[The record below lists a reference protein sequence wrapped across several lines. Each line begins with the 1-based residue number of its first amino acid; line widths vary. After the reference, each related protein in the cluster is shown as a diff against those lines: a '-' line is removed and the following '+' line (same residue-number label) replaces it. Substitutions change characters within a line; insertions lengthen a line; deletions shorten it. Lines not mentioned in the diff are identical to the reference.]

1 MTLGLT
7 TKGSISEDALEI
19 TSDSFG
25 ARYVSFRSFGQFD
38 DALSQTDLGMVV
50 WPGGTMAEKN
60 PERFGFE
67 HDGLYNSAA
76 LGNKPGI
83 DEMMEYCVDKGL
95 GLTVVLPTARYAD
108 DHDLLRTHLGDFLDD
123 LYSGAHGALPDTL
136 IFEVGNE
143 YYAVFDGADELEKS
157 ANYAEIVN
165 VYSEVVLEKE
175 AEYPEVAGKVDWNV
189 QLGRSVEY
197 TEEILENLNEDSIIM
212 ADAVVHHRFAITLSA
227 SESSVDDVAAS
238 LDAWEEEANA
248 LGLDRPSLSLSAY
261 NTASLSRVEAAHSFL
276 STAEGSKYDFDDLD
290 LDGRSN
296 LAFEQHYQDMLDY
309 RPYGLEQGEHL
320 LQMFSEYQAL
330 GTSSAGVYGWDLT
343 HAGRSSYVGTDGD
356 TYVFTAGSMQ
366 DMMAE
371 ALEDTKVLDWYQ
383 DNDLKSDSAVTT
395 FGFDSED
402 KLVMFIVAPS
412 KFEGDVFTADIALDG
427 LGEIKEVWGQ
437 SLRSETPDNW
447 KDLFDVPNLPG
458 VNQTPEA
465 ETYALGIR
473 ENFAPEVKNGAIEL
487 DFTQPAQII
496 RLTFARTEEGADA
509 IDAWHKGGSTELDGT
524 DSDGTE
530 ATFIFREDPL
540 PKIEIDED
548 DANDDDQDDG
558 GDEGSDSDGGL
569 GFAGLLTTVLLSL
582 VGAGI

>member
-1 MTLGLT
+1 MTLGFT
-7 TKGSISEDALEI
+7 TKGSVSEDALEI

-25 ARYVSFRSFGQFD
+25 ARYVSFRNFSQFD
-38 DALSQTDLGMVV
+38 DALAQTDLGMVV

-83 DEMMEYCVDKGL
+83 DEMMEYCVDNGL
-95 GLTVVLPTARYAD
+95 GLTVVLPTARYAG
-108 DHDLLRTHLGDFLDD
+108 DHDLLRGHLGDFLDD
-123 LYSGAHGALPDTL
+123 LYSGAYGDLPDTL

-143 YYAVFDGADELEKS
+143 YYAVFDGATELEKS

-165 VYSEVVLEKE
+165 VYSEVVLDKE
-175 AEYPEVAGKVDWNV
+175 AAYPGVAGNVDWNV
-189 QLGRSVEY
+189 QLGRTVEN
-197 TEEILENLNEDSIIM
+197 TEEILDNLTEDSIIM
-212 ADAVVHHRFAITLSA
+212 ADAVIHHRFAITLQA
-227 SESSVDDVAAS
+227 SESSVADVAAS

-261 NTASLSRVEAAHSFL
+261 NTASLSRVEAARSFL
-276 STAEGSKYDFDDLD
+276 ATEEGSKFTFDDLD
-290 LDGRSN
+290 LQGRSN
-296 LAFEQHYQDMLDY
+296 IAYEKHYQEMLDY

-371 ALEDTKVLDWYQ
+371 SLEDTKVLDWYQ
-383 DNDLKSDSAVTT
+383 NNDLQSDTAVTT

-412 KFEGDVFTADIALDG
+412 EFQGDVFTADIALDG

-458 VNQTPEA
+458 VDQTAEA

-473 ENFAPEVKNGAIEL
+473 EDFAPEVKNGAIAL
-487 DFTQPAQII
+487 DFTQPSQII
-496 RLTFARTEEGADA
+496 RLTFARTEDAADQ
-509 IDAWHKGGSTELDGT
+509 IDQWHNGVSTQLDGT
-524 DSDGTE
+524 DNAGS
-530 ATFIFREDPL
+530 AASFIFREDPL
-540 PKIEIDED
+540 PTIEIEEENADLRAEVAEHED
-548 DANDDDQDDG
+548 DSED
-558 GDEGSDSDGGL
+558 GL
-569 GFAGLLTTVLLSL
+569 GFTSLLASVLLSL
-582 VGAGI
+582 VGVGI

>member
-95 GLTVVLPTARYAD
+95 GLTVVLPTARYSD
-108 DHDLLRTHLGDFLDD
+108 DHDLLREHLGSFLDD
-123 LYSGAHGALPDTL
+123 LYSGAHGELPDTL

-197 TEEILENLNEDSIIM
+197 TEEILENLTDDSIIM

-276 STAEGSKYDFDDLD
+276 STEEGSKFDFDDLD

-296 LAFEQHYQDMLDY
+296 LAFEKHYQEMLDY

-343 HAGRSSYVGTDGD
+343 HAGRSSYVGTDDD

-371 ALEDTKVLDWYQ
+371 SLEDTKVLDWYQ

-509 IDAWHKGGSTELDGT
+509 IDAWHKGTSTELDGT

-540 PKIEIDED
+540 PKIEIDE
-548 DANDDDQDDG
+548 AEENDDQDDG
-558 GDEGSDSDGGL
+558 SDSDGDSDNGL